1 MELYE
6 VCARM
11 IERGKTKGLRKKLD
25 VFYASDRLS
34 EEEYK
39 KLCQMLGEWGC
50 EKVLHSFEPRTK
62 TRSSAG
68 IGGSSVR

>member
-11 IERGKTKGLRKKLD
+11 IERGKTMGLRKKLD
-25 VFYASDRLS
+25 VFYAASDRLS

-39 KLCQMLGEWGC
+39 KLCQMLGE
-50 EKVLHSFEPRTK
+50 
-62 TRSSAG
+62 
-68 IGGSSVR
+68 

>member
-25 VFYASDRLS
+25 VF
-34 EEEYK
+34 
-39 KLCQMLGEWGC
+39 LCQ
-50 EKVLHSFEPRTK
+50 
-62 TRSSAG
+62 
-68 IGGSSVR
+68 

>member
-11 IERGKTKGLRKKLD
+11 IARGKTKGLRKKLD
-25 VFYASDRLS
+25 VLYVTTDGLT

-39 KLCQMLGEWGC
+39 KLCTMLGE
-50 EKVLHSFEPRTK
+50 
-62 TRSSAG
+62 
-68 IGGSSVR
+68 

>member
-25 VFYASDRLS
+25 VFYA
-34 EEEYK
+34 
-39 KLCQMLGEWGC
+39 Q
-50 EKVLHSFEPRTK
+50 
-62 TRSSAG
+62 
-68 IGGSSVR
+68 